1 MNLVIALVIII
12 CLMISEMTVPIPVDD
27 VWRRIVAV
35 LLTMM
40 VVPGLAVFQVFVFK
54 GRIRQRSIALSQQN
68 SILSRISA
76 CHAAIWLTA
85 SLAIVWAVQWQNVVR
100 GNWKLDGW
108 PLLDEFVI
116 MLPIVLSLVASWAIF
131 YEIQKSL
138 RGDRKSSWRDRLK
151 YVSLRFRIY
160 VVIVVVPIAG
170 MILLRDLWQS
180 IDSLTSQQGI
190 LLTVAT
196 LVGLLAVF
204 PLVMLW
210 VWRNR
215 QFENP
220 AVKKRLLSICQQHKM
235 RVSNIRVWETGNE
248 IINALVAGVFPYF
261 RVVLLSDGLLRSF
274 PRHEIEA
281 IIRHEAGH
289 IRMGHLPTRITFVL
303 LPIFAMGCAQFVFGS
318 TRVEPLSLVATINSG
333 TVGIDLLGIVSYVV
347 YVLVVI
353 AWLSR
358 NMEYEAD
365 LYAIGA
371 FDRRAND
378 IRAAD
383 ESEQLTISQSMAD
396 ALLRFAQYHPDQF
409 NRRSWTHPSLL
420 QRIDVITRAVA
431 SPNLA
436 IEIRKRFV
444 RRQLAL
450 GCLVLI
456 AVPILM
462 LALRCLKA

>member
-1 MNLVIALVIII
+1 MNLVIALVIVV

-27 VWRRIVAV
+27 VWRRIFAV

-68 SILSRISA
+68 SILWRISA
-76 CHAAIWLTA
+76 CHAAIWLAA

-100 GNWKLDGW
+100 GNWQLDGW

-138 RGDRKSSWRDRLK
+138 RGDQKSSWRDRLK

-160 VVIVVVPIAG
+160 VAIVIVPIAG

-190 LLTVAT
+190 LLIVVT
-196 LVGLLAVF
+196 LVGLLAIF

-215 QFENP
+215 QIENP

-261 RVVLLSDGLLRSF
+261 RVVLLSDGLLRLVSAT
-274 PRHEIEA
+274 RNRSDHKA
-281 IIRHEAGH
+281 RSGAHTNGASADAN
-289 IRMGHLPTRITFVL
+289 HL
-303 LPIFAMGCAQFVFGS
+303 CS
-318 TRVEPLSLVATINSG
+318 ATHRCDG
-333 TVGIDLLGIVSYVV
+333 
-347 YVLVVI
+347 
-353 AWLSR
+353 
-358 NMEYEAD
+358 M
-365 LYAIGA
+365 
-371 FDRRAND
+371 RRA
-378 IRAAD
+378 R
-383 ESEQLTISQSMAD
+383 LW
-396 ALLRFAQYHPDQF
+396 HDQGRTAEPGDD
-409 NRRSWTHPSLL
+409 N
-420 QRIDVITRAVA
+420 
-431 SPNLA
+431 
-436 IEIRKRFV
+436 
-444 RRQLAL
+444 
-450 GCLVLI
+450 
-456 AVPILM
+456 
-462 LALRCLKA
+462 